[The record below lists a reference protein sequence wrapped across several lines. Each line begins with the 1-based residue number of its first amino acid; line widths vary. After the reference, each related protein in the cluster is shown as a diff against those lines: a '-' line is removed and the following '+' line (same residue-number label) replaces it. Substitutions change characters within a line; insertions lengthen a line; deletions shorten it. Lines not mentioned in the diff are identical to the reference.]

1 MLIFIFF
8 TARTRDNKDEPML
21 NSSFAEATP
30 FNYGAGHVR
39 PNRAMDPGLV
49 YDLTADD
56 YMNFLC
62 SLNYTPDQLALFSN
76 QSYSCPT
83 NLSLFDFNYPS
94 FSVPSLT
101 APITFNRRVKNVGS
115 PGTYMVKYSAPPCV
129 SMTVQPANL
138 TFKATGEEQTY
149 SIALS
154 PDDCLYDTPATG
166 TLKWTDGVHNVTS
179 LIVVN
184 VDTVIDYSDNDGL

>member
-1 MLIFIFF
+1 
-8 TARTRDNKDEPML
+8 ML
-21 NSSFAEATP
+21 NSSLTEATP
-30 FNYGAGHVR
+30 YNYGAGHVR

-62 SLNYTPDQLALFSN
+62 SLSYTPDQISLFSN

-101 APITFNRRVKNVGS
+101 DPITLNRRVKNVGS
-115 PGTYMVKYSAPPCV
+115 PGTYTVKYRAPTCV

-138 TFKATGEEQTY
+138 TFTATGEEQTY
-149 SIALS
+149 SVSLS
-154 PDDCLYDTPATG
+154 PDDCLYDNPAIG
-166 TLKWTDGVHNVTS
+166 RLKWSDGVHNVRS
-179 LIVVN
+179 LIAVN
-184 VDTVIDYSDNDGL
+184 VDTVIDYS